1 MVLSKAEGIEREK
14 GEACQTML
22 AGDGQRPFRCGITQ
36 RGGGERYQLV
46 WKGRIQD
53 EDTGGMKKLIVFLLL
68 TVRVLLWLCLLF
80 VVFCVVDMCIRI

>member
-46 WKGRIQD
+46 WKGRI
-53 EDTGGMKKLIVFLLL
+53 
-68 TVRVLLWLCLLF
+68 
-80 VVFCVVDMCIRI
+80 